1 MAQLKYIIEQFK
13 PDYSNY
19 TNKLKLLYLGNMG
32 NIQSGKTKTKTKTYN
47 NGDNNMN
54 KMSFE
59 QAVKQEAEA
68 NVEVKADANKGK
80 KNG

>member
-1 MAQLKYIIEQFK
+1 
-13 PDYSNY
+13 
-19 TNKLKLLYLGNMG
+19 MG
-32 NIQSGKTKTKTKTYN
+32 NSQSVKEKTKTKTYN
-47 NGDNNMN
+47 NGDNNIN

-68 NVEVKADANKGK
+68 NVKVKDDANKGK